1 MDHNKPIIVPAGQD
15 SFSQIGENVFTV
27 MITSLPH
34 TVKTY
39 FARPPQVLIQ
49 QKVSFCCFA
58 EVLWSVVYYLSH

>member
-39 FARPPQVLIQ
+39 FARPQVLIQ